1 MHRAEAGKWTWGGG
15 RVSLV
20 LIDPACSADALFV
33 HCAQVPSLDDSL
45 RVVICDAARPLA
57 TRLWES
63 WLPTSAAVEG
73 SDGDVASAR
82 ISVADVLQAG
92 PWWFRGF
99 KNPHL

>member
-1 MHRAEAGKWTWGGG
+1 MELGAGEEG
-15 RVSLV
+15 SLV
-20 LIDPACSADALFV
+20 LNVACSADTLCVRA
-33 HCAQVPSLDDSL
+33 AQVPSLDDSL

-73 SDGDVASAR
+73 ADGDVASAR

-92 PWWFRGF
+92 PWGFRV
-99 KNPHL
+99 

>member
-1 MHRAEAGKWTWGGG
+1 MH
-15 RVSLV
+15 
-20 LIDPACSADALFV
+20 F
-33 HCAQVPSLDDSL
+33 AQVPSLDDSL

-63 WLPTSAAVEG
+63 WLPTASAEG

-92 PWWFRGF
+92 PMSPHVGWGKRSRGAS
-99 KNPHL
+99 PARVSDRSGAPCTRQYHISG